1 MRNPD
6 PAKAVQV
13 LTSMVLFY
21 GEGNRWTR
29 GTTDDGNGKHCLV
42 GAIELHCK
50 HPGTMRAVV
59 DYIGAAISP
68 RRERKYYFPRAVMTF
83 NDRCNGIE
91 RIFDVLV
98 RARAL
103 AQRDAERLPEITAAA
118 KAVGAE
124 KEEAAAARKRQLLA
138 ELERER
144 MVRHAAG
151 DTRETYILCPRPPA
165 PPAEPQR
172 LAA

>member
-1 MRNPD
+1 MRQRD
-6 PAKAVQV
+6 PFKAMRV
-13 LTSMVLFY
+13 LETIFRFY
-21 GEGNRWTR
+21 EEGDHWTP
-29 GTTDDGNGKHCLV
+29 GTRDDGKGKHCLV

-50 HPGTMRAVV
+50 HPGTVNDII
-59 DYIGAAISP
+59 DYIGAAIWP
-68 RRERKYYFPRAVMTF
+68 HRQAEYYSLDRLMTF
-83 NDRCNGIE
+83 NDRCSGSE
-91 RIFDVLV
+91 RICAVLA

-103 AQRDAERLPEITAAA
+103 ARRDVERQPEIAAA
-118 KAVGAE
+118 KGVAAQ

-151 DTRETYILCPRPPA
+151 DTRETYILCPRVPEPHT
-165 PPAEPQR
+165 EPQR